1 MTLLCVCVYVS
12 WFNNLT
18 SLLHIKNRYPLL
30 LNRLHKVTSPQHPD
44 RSTLRDAQQKVE
56 LHLEHINQQ
65 TKEAATSNRIWR
77 RISNLSTHTNTNAR
91 RISQLDDIVDIKVKK
106 VALESLQ
113 WPREQCE
120 FVLCGRLC
128 YGSMPDLQLT
138 RKSRSLK
145 MPIVNALLIAYFD
158 SNVVDG
164 KANVGSCNVKQ
175 AVLLLIKEKSNR
187 YQLCRV
193 CVPSMSH

>member
-1 MTLLCVCVYVS
+1 
-12 WFNNLT
+12 
-18 SLLHIKNRYPLL
+18 
-30 LNRLHKVTSPQHPD
+30 VTSPQHSD
-44 RSTLRDAQQKVE
+44 RETLRDAQQKVE

-77 RISNLSTHTNTNAR
+77 RISNLSTHHTNTNSR

-128 YGSMPDLQLT
+128 YGSLPDLQLT

-145 MPIVNALLIAYFD
+145 MPIVNALLIVHFESSTD
-158 SNVVDG
+158 HKPNTSG
-164 KANVGSCNVKQ
+164 CTSMTSSSVKQ

-193 CVPSMSH
+193 SHDKRNFF